1 MRHLPDGFRKTAVIV
16 CLLTVAGFEI
26 ASLKFQELGPRLRAL
41 PVFARMEPDA
51 ARAHGSG
58 LAFDR
63 RYGMFLESVRLAVP
77 ATATVA
83 IEAPATSGLYAYSAA
98 YVLAPRRV
106 VPFSRLAEADFAAAY
121 GTTARPPGA
130 PVAAAIPFGALGR
143 LR

>member
-1 MRHLPDGFRKTAVIV
+1 MRHLPDGFRKFAVIV
-16 CLLTVAGFEI
+16 CLLVVAGFEL
-26 ASLKFQELGPRLRAL
+26 AGLKFRELGPRFRAL
-41 PVFARMEPDA
+41 PVFARMEPDV

-63 RYGMFLESVRLAVP
+63 RYGQFLDAIRLAVP

-83 IEAPATSGLYAYSAA
+83 IEAPITSGLYAYSAA

-121 GTTARPPGA
+121 GTARPPGA
-130 PVAAAIPFGALGR
+130 PVAAAIPFGSLGR

>member
-1 MRHLPDGFRKTAVIV
+1 VRHLPDGFRKSAVIV
-16 CLLTVAGFEI
+16 CVLTVAGFEI
-26 ASLKFQELGPRLRAL
+26 SGMKLRELGPRFRAL
-41 PVFARMEPDA
+41 PAFARMEPDA

-63 RYGMFLESVRLAVP
+63 RYGQFLEAIRLAVP

-83 IEAPATSGLYAYSAA
+83 LDAPAGLYVYSAA

-121 GTTARPPGA
+121 GTARPPGS
-130 PVAAAIPFGALGR
+130 PVAAAIPFGSLGR